1 MISIKLKW
9 TRAEEGVVEYSE
21 DFLDASDV
29 LQIDMLSDCIAD
41 LQAKYDE
48 IYSTFYSDAT

>member
-9 TRAEEGVVEYSE
+9 EAEEGVVEYSE
-21 DFLDASDV
+21 DFLDTYDT
-29 LQIDMLSDCIAD
+29 LQIDMLSDCIAQ